1 MLAIPSVRRTLPAL
15 PPTVLVAAPLCV
27 LLLSWL
33 RADPALWSHL
43 WSTLLPEMLVNTSLL
58 LLGVGALTF
67 VLGVSLAWLIA
78 SYRFPGSRILEWLLL
93 LPLAMPGYVLG
104 YVFMSL
110 FDFAGP
116 IQTQLRG
123 WFGEAAELPEVRS
136 LPGAVIV
143 LSLALYPYVYL
154 LARAAFREQ
163 SAAQRD
169 AARAAGLGAWS
180 VFTRVA
186 LPLARPAIAAGVG
199 FALMET
205 LGDFAVVRYF
215 NVVTLSE
222 GVVRLWTVQG
232 DRDAAVQLASVLL
245 AAGVAT
251 LFCERLLRR
260 GARFYQVGSRSRPVL
275 TQPLRGAPGW
285 LAFAY
290 AAGVWTFAFGLP
302 ALQLLTWARDELYSA
317 DSAALAVIF
326 GQQLPA
332 TLLLASAAALL
343 VVCLG
348 LLMVFA
354 LRQRN
359 GVNPAFSRAV
369 ARVAT
374 LGYALPGGVVAIG
387 MLLLLSYFNAPAAA
401 LLGGGFLL
409 SGSMLGL
416 LYGYAVRFIAIGFNG
431 IESGFDKITPNM
443 EMAARSLGADALR
456 LLRAIHAPL
465 LGGSML
471 TVALLV
477 FVDVLKE
484 LPITL
489 FLRPFGM
496 DTLSVGTY
504 MLASES
510 AWQAAG
516 LPALIIV
523 ALSAGPALL
532 LLRRT
537 RVNGEGGA

>member
-1 MLAIPSVRRTLPAL
+1 VLAVPTLRRTLPAL
-15 PPTVLVAAPLCV
+15 PPTLLVAAPLCV

-33 RADPALWSHL
+33 RTDPELWAHL
-43 WSTLLPEMLVNTSLL
+43 WATLLPEMLLNTGLL
-58 LLGVGALTF
+58 LLGVGVLTF
-67 VLGVSLAWLIA
+67 TLGTSLAWLVA
-78 SYRFPGSRILEWLLL
+78 SFRFPGSRVAEWLLV

-110 FDFAGP
+110 FDYAGP
-116 IQTQLRG
+116 IQTGLRP
-123 WFGEAAELPEVRS
+123 WLGEEFELPEVRS
-136 LPGAVIV
+136 LPGAIIV

-163 SAAQRD
+163 SATQRD
-169 AARAAGLGAWS
+169 AARAAGLGAWA
-180 VFTRVA
+180 VFARVA

-205 LGDFAVVRYF
+205 LADFAVVRYY

-222 GVVRLWTVQG
+222 GVVRLWIVQG
-232 DRDAAVQLASVLL
+232 DRDAAVQLASLLLL
-245 AAGVAT
+245 AGVTT

-260 GARFYQVGSRSRPVL
+260 GARFYQIGNRSRPVMA
-275 TQPLRGAPGW
+275 QPLHGVRGW
-285 LAFAY
+285 LALAY
-290 AAGVWTFAFGLP
+290 ALCVWLFAFGLP
-302 ALQLLTWARDELYSA
+302 ALQLLGWARDELASA
-317 DSAALAVIF
+317 DPVALEVIF
-326 GQQLPA
+326 SQQLPA
-332 TLLLASAAALL
+332 TLLLASCAALL
-343 VVCLG
+343 VVSLG

-354 LRQRN
+354 LRPRN
-359 GVNPAFSRAV
+359 GVNPVLSRAI

-374 LGYALPGGVVAIG
+374 LGYALPGGVVALG
-387 MLLLLSYFNAPAAA
+387 MLLLLSRFNEPAAA
-401 LLGGGFLL
+401 LIGGGFLL
-409 SGSMLGL
+409 SGSTLGL

-431 IESGFDKITPNM
+431 IESGFEKITPNM
-443 EMAARSLGADALR
+443 EMAARSLGAGASRTLR
-456 LLRAIHAPL
+456 TIHVPL
-465 LGGSML
+465 LGGSLM

-496 DTLSVGTY
+496 DTLSVGTF

-523 ALSAGPALL
+523 ILSAGPALL

-537 RVNGEGGA
+537 RAHDEGAA